1 MQTVPVS
8 RIVTGVR
15 SLGHRPWFSRVGR
28 LLVPVDR
35 LLGKA
40 TRGRFVALGIR
51 ELPSLMLTTT
61 GRRTGRQRD
70 TPLLYAPD
78 GDGYVV
84 IGSNWGQPQQ
94 PAWSGNLLASPAAVV
109 TVHGRRIPV
118 RARLV
123 TGAERERDYAALLA
137 LWPAYAT
144 YQDRA
149 GGRELRVFR
158 LEPIG

>member
-1 MQTVPVS
+1 MPVS

-28 LLVPVDR
+28 LLVPLDR
-35 LLGKA
+35 LLGRA

-51 ELPSLMLTTT
+51 ELPSLLLTTT
-61 GRRTGRQRD
+61 GRRTGLPRD
-70 TPLLYAPD
+70 TPLLYAAD

-84 IGSNWGQPQQ
+84 IGSNWGQARQ
-94 PAWSGNLLASPAAVV
+94 PAWSGNLLAHPEAVV
-109 TVHGRRIPV
+109 TLHGRRIPI

-123 TGAERERDYAALLA
+123 SGDERERDFAALLS

-149 GGRELRVFR
+149 GGRELRIFR
-158 LEPIG
+158 LEPNG